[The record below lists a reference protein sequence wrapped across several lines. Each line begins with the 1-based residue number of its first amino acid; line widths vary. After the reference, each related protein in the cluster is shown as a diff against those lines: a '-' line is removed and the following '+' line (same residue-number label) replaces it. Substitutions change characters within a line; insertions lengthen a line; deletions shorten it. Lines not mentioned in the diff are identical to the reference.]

1 MQNSGKSSKQIRL
14 CKISA
19 YIYTINN
26 VNKTCS
32 RNIIK
37 LRINNCDIDF
47 QINICASLN
56 VIYKHDFIKLENVNL

>member
-14 CKISA
+14 CKIST

-56 VIYKHDFIKLENVNL
+56 VI